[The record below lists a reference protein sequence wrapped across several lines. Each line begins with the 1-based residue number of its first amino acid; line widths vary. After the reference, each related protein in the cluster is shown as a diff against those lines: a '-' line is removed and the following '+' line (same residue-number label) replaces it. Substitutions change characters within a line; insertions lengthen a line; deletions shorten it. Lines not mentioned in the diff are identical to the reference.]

1 MPYKIALF
9 DADNTLL
16 DFNRAEREA
25 VSICLTARGL
35 PADEEIVSR
44 YSRINDSHWK
54 RLEQGLITRDRLKVE
69 RFAELF
75 STLGYG
81 GDPKRMAADYEEALS
96 RQTYL
101 VDGALELVR
110 ALHGQCRLFIITN
123 GTAVVQKGR
132 FGSSPLAPYF
142 ERCFISEEMGCNK
155 PEKAFFDRVAA
166 EISGFDSRQVL
177 VIGDSLS
184 SDIRGGIN
192 AGLDTCWFNPHG
204 KPSPADMRITYTV
217 HAAGEIL
224 PILLDSI

>member
-166 EISGFDSRQVL
+166 EISGFDPQRVL

-192 AGLDTCWFNPHG
+192 AGLDTCWFNPTG
-204 KPSPADMRITYTV
+204 KSAPSGMEITYTV
-217 HAAGEIL
+217 RRLDEVL
-224 PILLDSI
+224 PIILS